1 MLGKICNVDFCYNGA
16 QNIRWCTKI
25 FFGAEKYFEQDQC
38 RVHENLGI
46 QNVTQDW

>member
-16 QNIRWCTKI
+16 QNIRWCTKHS
-25 FFGAEKYFEQDQC
+25 EQDQY